1 MLGIPPPIPPL
12 FSGISPIFATAFIS
26 CLKRNNPTKPIKIDL
41 LPSQD
46 YNCLGLMKKIVMKKI
61 TLVLVLLTSMASFG
75 QKNIYENPRFD
86 EMTERHAVLAIV
98 PFIAHLELKKTVDH
112 DELKVLAKKEGY
124 AVQNALETYF
134 SKRKKRKKFNVDFQ
148 NIANTNAILAQK
160 GIEYN
165 NIDTYTTQEL
175 CKILEV
181 DGIVSGNL
189 SLNILLSEGVP
200 TDFSIL
206 DYFSGDANYGR
217 IGLKISDGQTG
228 KLLWKYENEIT
239 KKTGKNTTELIDKM
253 MKTASR
259 KFPYDREKKKKN
271 RD

>member
-1 MLGIPPPIPPL
+1 
-12 FSGISPIFATAFIS
+12 
-26 CLKRNNPTKPIKIDL
+26 
-41 LPSQD
+41 
-46 YNCLGLMKKIVMKKI
+46 MKKIVFVFI
-61 TLVLVLLTSMASFG
+61 LLATSMVSA
-75 QKNIYENPRFD
+75 QKNIYENIRFD
-86 EMTERHAVLAIV
+86 ELTGNHEVLAIV
-98 PFIAHLELKKTVDH
+98 PFIAHLELKKAVDR

-148 NIANTNAILAQK
+148 NINNTNAVLAQNN
-160 GIEYN
+160 IDYN

-181 DGIVSGNL
+181 DGIISGNL
-189 SLNILLSEGVP
+189 NLNILLSEGVP

-206 DYFSGDANYGR
+206 DYFSGNANYGR
-217 IGLKISDGQTG
+217 IGVKVSDGETG
-228 KLLWKYENEIT
+228 KLLWKYENEIS

-259 KFPYDREKKKKN
+259 KFPYDREKR
-271 RD
+271 RDRN